1 MKKNQLRGYVKLDAK
16 RFFPQPSGRVVTCF
30 LENYFEK
37 YLDYNFTAEKEN
49 ELDLVSQGSKDWKLV
64 LKDFW
69 SDFSNSVESTL
80 ELSNTQVYDYIN
92 EAMEIYLFP
101 QDKKIK
107 EEKPNL
113 CPKCKSSTLSIKMR
127 KNGSGPFVACA
138 SHPNCNYIRS
148 NVFPDEESQDTL
160 IEDKVLGKNT
170 NNIEVL
176 LKKGP
181 YGPYVQL
188 GNDTDKKDKV
198 RRASIPKS
206 FKTDDISLEIA
217 IKLLALPRDIGLHP
231 ETGEMIIANNGRY
244 GPYLK
249 YNNTFYSIPK
259 DEDPLTIGI
268 NRAVDILSKPKKKS
282 ARTTVKPLKII
293 GKHPKD
299 NEEILLYKGKYGFY
313 LKYKN
318 INYGLPKSVNSEEL
332 SVEDSLKVIIKKNKG
347 SS

>member
-1 MKKNQLRGYVKLDAK
+1 MR
-16 RFFPQPSGRVVTCF
+16 
-30 LENYFEK
+30 
-37 YLDYNFTAEKEN
+37 
-49 ELDLVSQGSKDWKLV
+49 
-64 LKDFW
+64 
-69 SDFSNSVESTL
+69 
-80 ELSNTQVYDYIN
+80 
-92 EAMEIYLFP
+92 IYLFP
-101 QDKKIK
+101 QDKEIK

-188 GNDTDKKDKV
+188 GNDIDKKDKV
-198 RRASIPKS
+198 RRASIPKN

-282 ARTTVKPLKII
+282 ARTAVKPLKII

-299 NEEILLYKGKYGFY
+299 KEEILLYKGKYGFY